1 MIYCPLD
8 ICRRMRTFLGFDK
21 RMCSYIKTKNLTAV
35 SALILAGCASAPS
48 VTQVADKLPD
58 DQAGYLLASF
68 SVNCRSI
75 TPLIG
80 SVNCVRPF
88 DSMFVSYVSREDKK
102 LGGVFEITSSTFDS
116 KLWPDVE
123 GNGTAIR
130 YVCMRMPTGTYDIA
144 SATFYSFDGGGR
156 GYQVA
161 IDPKVVMS
169 FTVEAKV
176 VKYIG
181 ALKLYSKSGQNAFGI
196 PLYVPGYL
204 EIDANESRD
213 VAQALKKCDVR
224 KPRDK
229 PVKIDFLTVQNTAQH
244 PFVVV
249 KQRDLL
255 KP

>member
-1 MIYCPLD
+1 MKIRDL
-8 ICRRMRTFLGFDK
+8 IMVAT
-21 RMCSYIKTKNLTAV
+21 
-35 SALILAGCASAPS
+35 LILTGCASAPS
-48 VTQVADKLPD
+48 VIEVADKLPD

-68 SVNCRSI
+68 SVNCRNI

-80 SVNCVRPF
+80 TVTCVRPF
-88 DSMFVSYVSREDKK
+88 DSMYVSYLSRENKK
-102 LGGVFEITSSTFDS
+102 LGGVLEITSSTFNS

-123 GNGTAIR
+123 ENGAAIR
-130 YVCMRMPTGTYDIA
+130 YLCLRVPTGTYDIA

-156 GYQVA
+156 GFHVA

-169 FTVEAKV
+169 FTVEAKI

-196 PLYVPGYL
+196 PLSVPGYL

-213 VAQALKKCDVR
+213 ITEALKKCDVR
-224 KPRDK
+224 RPTDR
-229 PVKIDFLTVQNTAQH
+229 PVKVDFLNVKNTAQH
-244 PFVVV
+244 PFVIV
-249 KQRDLL
+249 KQRVPS